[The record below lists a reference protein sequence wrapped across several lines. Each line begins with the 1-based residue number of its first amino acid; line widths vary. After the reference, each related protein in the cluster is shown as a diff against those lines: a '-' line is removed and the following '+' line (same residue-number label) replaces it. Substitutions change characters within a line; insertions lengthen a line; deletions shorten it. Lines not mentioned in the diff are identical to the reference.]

1 MDRTLPTYEPQEVL
15 DLLPV
20 THSLHEAGSS
30 LDSGI
35 QGPCIRHGALE
46 HSTALLWLFLFFP
59 IGPRRCVHLEL
70 EPPSLLDHTP
80 GTWDPEFSTQWGS
93 PASWVCAEPLPQV
106 HSPKGTPLIPRP
118 DRFLQNKRKRNK
130 KKANME
136 QKTAKDGKRRVDSS
150 KQHLGT
156 GLRKGG

>member
-1 MDRTLPTYEPQEVL
+1 MDRTLTTYEPQEVL

-20 THSLHEAGSS
+20 THSLDEAGWS
-30 LDSGI
+30 LDSGT

-59 IGPRRCVHLEL
+59 IGPKRCVHLEL

-80 GTWDPEFSTQWGS
+80 GTWDPEFPTQWGS

-106 HSPKGTPLIPRP
+106 PSPKGTPLIPRP
-118 DRFLQNKRKRNK
+118 DRFLQNKIK
-130 KKANME
+130 KKK
-136 QKTAKDGKRRVDSS
+136 KTKQPTWS
-150 KQHLGT
+150 KKQQRT
-156 GLRKGG
+156 GREEWTAPNKI